1 MGCLVRS
8 MDMMGE
14 GGDGTLLVSRHL
26 ASSTP
31 FSTPFGFRRPR
42 IAAWGCYRQW
52 REAPLPV
59 VALPY
64 WWRGQLDPLPRRAV
78 AQLFKC
84 EGNNDGTLQRHQLH
98 RQKLG
103 QEQLQQQ
110 PHHHHGHR
118 QHQEQSNQQ
127 QLQQQ
132 HPVSLLRRSS
142 SVVISMKGDTGGSSC
157 GGSCCSCSF
166 SSGWYSALLT
176 TSFFLGDVSASLHAG
191 DCLICTV
198 VANKTRSRTGITVQ
212 CSTLG
217 RQLGVHRL
225 RHGLIV
231 VEVEVRPAAGVQV
244 VGALDAEERL
254 VGRHAPLG
262 L

>member
-1 MGCLVRS
+1 MEVEVS
-8 MDMMGE
+8 
-14 GGDGTLLVSRHL
+14 GGPGLWRPMLIVSETARWKVAVPIRAGSEIAITVGSLECHLLHGSGTL
-26 ASSTP
+26 
-31 FSTPFGFRRPR
+31 
-42 IAAWGCYRQW
+42 
-52 REAPLPV
+52 
-59 VALPY
+59 
-64 WWRGQLDPLPRRAV
+64 
-78 AQLFKC
+78 
-84 EGNNDGTLQRHQLH
+84 RHQLH

-110 PHHHHGHR
+110 PHRHHGHR

-127 QLQQQ
+127 QPQQQ

-157 GGSCCSCSF
+157 GGGCCSRSF

-191 DCLICTV
+191 DCLICMV

-217 RQLGVHRL
+217 WQLGVHCL

-262 L
+262 LRATRWTPCSTWPATPTSRAGTCTEVWTAQSPHKYNT